1 MITSSKTNSLQ
12 GNIIL
17 PGDKSISHRAIIFGA
32 LSIGKTVIEGL
43 LESEDIYRTIKA
55 MEKFGARII
64 KNKNNWEVYGFG
76 VGGFSSP
83 ENVIDCGN
91 SGTTCR
97 LLMGAISTTPIKA
110 VFVGDPSLS
119 KRPMDRII
127 EPLERMGA
135 SFIARENSFLPITIT
150 GAKEPLPIRFE
161 SKIDSAQI
169 KSAVLL
175 AGLNCRGETTY
186 IEKSLTRNHTENMLS
201 DFGVKVDSKFS
212 SKGFSHKLLGFQELT
227 PKKIVVPTDPSSAAF
242 FIASALIVKDSS
254 INLYNLCMNHTRS
267 GFLETVK
274 EMGAKIELSNN
285 RTISG
290 ELVAD
295 LTVCFSKLKG
305 IEVPISR
312 VPSMIDEYPILSII
326 ASFAT
331 GKTIMRGIKELT
343 VKESNRIVSMAKGLK
358 QCGIEIEY
366 GDDFLIVSGQKK
378 VTGGAKIRTFGDHR
392 VAMSFLCLGQASEK
406 PIILDEYSS
415 INTSFPTFI
424 NEFRKVGAN
433 IMQN

>member
-1 MITSSKTNSLQ
+1 MITSSKTNSLH
-12 GNIIL
+12 GNTIL

-43 LESEDIYRTIKA
+43 LESEDIYTTIKA

-83 ENVIDCGN
+83 EGVIDCGN

-97 LLMGAISTTPIKA
+97 LLMGAIATTPIKA

-161 SKIDSAQI
+161 SKIDSAQV

-201 DFGVKVDSKFS
+201 DFGV
-212 SKGFSHKLLGFQELT
+212 
-227 PKKIVVPTDPSSAAF
+227 
-242 FIASALIVKDSS
+242 
-254 INLYNLCMNHTRS
+254 
-267 GFLETVK
+267 
-274 EMGAKIELSNN
+274 
-285 RTISG
+285 
-290 ELVAD
+290 
-295 LTVCFSKLKG
+295 
-305 IEVPISR
+305 
-312 VPSMIDEYPILSII
+312 
-326 ASFAT
+326 
-331 GKTIMRGIKELT
+331 
-343 VKESNRIVSMAKGLK
+343 
-358 QCGIEIEY
+358 
-366 GDDFLIVSGQKK
+366 
-378 VTGGAKIRTFGDHR
+378 
-392 VAMSFLCLGQASEK
+392 
-406 PIILDEYSS
+406 
-415 INTSFPTFI
+415 
-424 NEFRKVGAN
+424 
-433 IMQN
+433 